1 MRAYPKREAWDIVC
15 EKKANQ
21 AYLDPAFVELLFIML
36 EVFRLS
42 SLRSSKLD
50 SKSAGI
56 ESGKYIHN
64 GVLRKPPV
72 GDIWAIRSALL
83 RIGIIATAQIRCL
96 SWTFDLSCLS

>member
-1 MRAYPKREAWDIVC
+1 MQHDLQAMQAYPKREAWDIVC

-36 EVFRLS
+36 EGFRLS

-64 GVLRKPPV
+64 GVL
-72 GDIWAIRSALL
+72 
-83 RIGIIATAQIRCL
+83 
-96 SWTFDLSCLS
+96 